1 MTNFLIIR
9 QLRSSLLLLLLC
21 IFFNINGYSQSS
33 NPFNLPAGLPVPEW
47 VSATNWN
54 APNVHQID
62 SLMSVYKH
70 ANGNKRASHE
80 NEEENGFREDPYVTA
95 YIRWRDKMA
104 PFIQNDG
111 SIRYDPDYARR
122 QLMKSIEVSN
132 EAVSGKKAEKT
143 TTAANWTLLGPIQ
156 SYNDNGSGL
165 ANYQSNVYCIA
176 IAPSNPS
183 VLYAATE
190 PGTLYKSTDKGL
202 HWVPVT
208 SGLVS
213 CQASTIAIDPTNA
226 NIVYCYDA
234 TSNTILK
241 TTDGG
246 ITWHVLTSYTY
257 TGGNRMVIAPVSGRL
272 LITGNTAIYYSDD
285 TGATWTLAAGS
296 TGGIYDIALDPTNHD
311 TVYAAGNSAGPNFML
326 LRSVDG
332 GTNFT
337 NVTGGLTGINTG
349 GARLGVTVA
358 NSNYVYCVNIGGTSA
373 PRIIKSTDRGQTWN
387 ITVTSNDSTSLTG
400 NNDTTLL
407 GMSNGQGYYDLDIVV
422 NPLNANNVLVGT
434 TSTYKSVDGGFN
446 FRPVGGYNGNFGI
459 HPDLQQAVANG
470 SDCYLSTD
478 GGINHSSDFFTSLT
492 NWTIRN
498 NNIGNSDFWGFGQG
512 WDEDIVVGGRYHN
525 GDGALY
531 ENYGTGNGLRLGGGE
546 DATGHVFQGLSR
558 TVGFRDIG
566 TLVLPSSL
574 AAPIQWGAPLVP
586 NSMWPQDDYYGM
598 FSSKLVIDPR
608 YSNVFYLGED
618 SILWKST
625 NSGASYSA
633 LHNFGNGRKVW
644 RFDIARS
651 NYKVI
656 YACLTNSIYKTTD
669 GGNTWT
675 AISIPGSTYQYYN
688 TDIVVDPL
696 NENNVYFCQAQGS
709 PAQKVYSSTNGGA
722 TWTNITGTVLN
733 NQAVAFLQF
742 HGGTNGG
749 VYAVTNSRPSTVYY
763 KDNTMADWT
772 PFSTGLPKGLE
783 AREGGLIFYRDS
795 KMRLCGNNS
804 IWESPLYTTGAPVA
818 QPMANRQYIGCS
830 SDTVNF
836 FDYSMYNYAGA
847 TRLWTFPGSS
857 WVSSDTALRPR
868 VTYPSQSSYNVT
880 LKVTNSLGQTN
891 TRTVDSMITFLND
904 LCGPDTV
911 AGLCAQMNGDNT
923 TINLGNVPVNS
934 NTFSISCWVQ
944 PKGNQSSFSQLVSHD
959 VYPGSNG
966 YGFGMGFTFDGYTQN
981 LELCYTDSI
990 VNYYNSSGLICD
1002 STKWNFVVL
1011 SYAPT
1016 GVTMYLNGIA
1026 SVVNPGPMPSIN
1038 LSTSPFYLNFDD
1050 NEGQGSRFNGK
1061 IDEVKF
1067 YNYALS
1073 QEEVR
1078 TKMHLIQNNP
1088 LSETGLLKYFQFN
1101 QYDITSGLLHDAA
1114 GEYATNV
1121 PAVNITRS
1129 TAPVAT
1135 GTVFSNPSVSVA
1147 GLNSF
1152 PAADFGLYLHGG
1164 STYPNGEVV
1173 AFHLR
1178 SNPDTTPGGKRI
1190 VPGYFVINN
1199 FGTDTTF
1206 TMPDSILMSNLR
1218 IDAPTYT
1225 PGNFK
1230 LYQRPFGAFGNTW
1243 SSELDSASTFSFAIN
1258 HSSLTYTTNNNI
1270 TNLSSQLVVVNNNP
1284 KNVGVPQPQNQDQW
1298 RISELYPNP
1307 ANEWS
1312 RIEIHAPNVQVAEVV
1327 FTVYDMDG
1335 KQLLR
1340 LSQELNK
1347 TDNTVMLH
1355 FPHWSSG
1362 NYLLSVEIGGEV
1374 VGVRK
1379 FVME

>member
-1 MTNFLIIR
+1 MGNILVIR
-9 QLRSSLLLLLLC
+9 QLKSSLLLLMFCVLF
-21 IFFNINGYSQSS
+21 ISEGFSQNS

-47 VSATNWN
+47 VSKTDWN
-54 APNVHQID
+54 TPNVYQID
-62 SLMSVYKH
+62 SLIDVYKY
-70 ANGNKRASHE
+70 AKGIKRMSHE
-80 NEEENGFREDPYVTA
+80 NEDENGFREEPYITA
-95 YIRWRDKMA
+95 YIRWRNKMA

-111 SIRYDPDYARR
+111 TVKYDPDYARQ
-122 QLMKSIEVSN
+122 QLLNSIENNN
-132 EAVSGKKAEKT
+132 EGVAGKRGEKI
-143 TTAANWTLLGPIQ
+143 TTAANWNLLGPIQ
-156 SYNDNGSGL
+156 TYADNSGGL
-165 ANYQSNVYCIA
+165 ANSQSNVYCIA

-190 PGTLYKSTDKGL
+190 PGTLYKTTDKGL

-208 SGLVS
+208 SGLYS

-234 TSNTILK
+234 MTNTILK

-246 ITWHVLTSYTY
+246 INWHVLSGYTHS
-257 TGGNRMVIAPVSGRL
+257 GGNRMVVSPVSGRI
-272 LITGNTAIYYSDD
+272 LITGSTAIYYSDD

-296 TGGIYDIALDPTNHD
+296 TGGTYDIALDPNSHD
-311 TVYAAGNSAGPNFML
+311 TVYASGTTPGPYFML
-326 LRSVDG
+326 LRSVNG
-332 GTNFT
+332 GTSFT
-337 NVTGGLTGINTG
+337 DVTGGLTGIGTG
-349 GARLGVTVA
+349 GSRLGVTVA
-358 NSNYVYCVNIGGTSA
+358 NSNYVYCVNIGGASA

-387 ITVTSNDSTSLTG
+387 ITVRSNDSTSLTG

-422 NPLNANNVLVGT
+422 NPLNANNVIVGT
-434 TSTYKSVDGGFN
+434 TTTYRSTDGGFN
-446 FRPVGGYNGNFGI
+446 FRPIGGYHGNFGI

-478 GGINHSSDFFTSLT
+478 GGVNHSTDFFSNIT

-498 NNIGNSDFWGFGQG
+498 NNIGNADYWGFGQG

-525 GDGALY
+525 GDGALF
-531 ENYGTGNGLRLGGGE
+531 ENYGSGNSLRLGGGE
-546 DATGHVFQGLSR
+546 DATGHVFHGFSR

-566 TLVLPSSL
+566 TLVLPLSL
-574 AAPIQWGAPLVP
+574 SGSIHWGAPLAP
-586 NSMWPQDDYYGM
+586 NTMWPQDDYYGM
-598 FSSKLVIDPR
+598 FSSKLMIDPR
-608 YSNVFYLGED
+608 YSNVFYLGQG
-618 SILWKST
+618 SILWKSN

-633 LHNFGNGRKVW
+633 LHDFGTGRKVW

-656 YACLTNSIYKTTD
+656 YVCVSNGIYKTTD
-669 GGNTWT
+669 GGSTWL
-675 AISIPGSTYQYYN
+675 ALSIPGTYQYYN
-688 TDIVVDPL
+688 TDIVIDPL

-709 PAQKVYSSTNGGA
+709 AAQKVFSSTDGGA
-722 TWTNITGTVLN
+722 IWTNITGTVLN
-733 NQAVAFLQF
+733 NKAVAFLQF
-742 HGGTNGG
+742 QGGTNGG
-749 VYAVTNSRPSTVYY
+749 VYAFTNSRPSTVYY
-763 KDNTMADWT
+763 KDNTMSDWI
-772 PFSTGLPKGLE
+772 PFSNGLPQGLE
-783 AREGGLIFYRDS
+783 AREGGLIFYRDN

-804 IWESPLYTTGAPVA
+804 IWSTPLYSVGAPVA
-818 QPMANRQYIGCS
+818 QPNADRQYIGCS
-830 SDTVNF
+830 HDTVDF
-836 FDYSMYNYAGA
+836 FDYSMNAYAWA
-847 TRLWTFPGSS
+847 TRKWTFPGAS

-868 VTYPSQSSYNVT
+868 VTYPSQGAYTVS
-880 LKVTNSLGQTN
+880 LKITNALGLTH
-891 TRTVDSMITFLND
+891 TRTVDSMIIFLND

-911 AGLCAQMNGDNT
+911 AGLCAQMNGDGH
-923 TINLGNVPVNS
+923 TINLGNVNINS
-934 NTFSISCWVQ
+934 NNFSISCWVQ

-959 VYPGSNG
+959 QYPGSNG
-966 YGFGMGFTFDGYTQN
+966 YGFGFGYTFAGYTPN

-990 VNYYNSSGLICD
+990 VNYGNYSGLICD
-1002 STKWNFVVL
+1002 STKWNFIVL
-1011 SYAPT
+1011 TYAPT
-1016 GVTMYLNGIA
+1016 GVTMYLNGVA
-1026 SVVNPGPMPSIN
+1026 SVVNPGPMPAIN

-1073 QEEVR
+1073 QEDVR
-1078 TKMHLIQNNP
+1078 TKMHLIQSNAP
-1088 LSETGLLKYFQFN
+1088 AEPGLIKYFQFN
-1101 QYDITSGLLHDAA
+1101 QYDITSGLLHDAF
-1114 GEYATNV
+1114 GQYATNV
-1121 PAVNITRS
+1121 PAVNIARS

-1135 GTVFSNPSVSVA
+1135 GTVFSNPTVNSS

-1152 PAADFGLYLHGG
+1152 PAADVNLNLASGG
-1164 STYPNGEVV
+1164 TYPNGEVV

-1199 FGTDTTF
+1199 FGTNNTITL
-1206 TMPDSILMSNLR
+1206 PDSILMSNLR
-1218 IDAPTYT
+1218 IDAPTYA

-1243 SSELDSASTFSFAIN
+1243 GSEIDSASTFNFAIN
-1258 HSSLTYTTNNNI
+1258 HSSLTWKNSNV

-1284 KNVGVPQPQNQDQW
+1284 KNVGVPQAQNQDHRQ
-1298 RISELYPNP
+1298 ISELYPNP
-1307 ANEWS
+1307 AGEWS
-1312 RIEIHAPNVQVAEVV
+1312 RIDIHSSNAQIADAV

-1335 KQLLR
+1335 KQLLKV
-1340 LSQELNK
+1340 SQELNK

-1355 FPHWSSG
+1355 FPHWAAG
-1362 NYLLSVEIGGEV
+1362 NYVLSVEIGGNV